1 MKSPNFT
8 SQVLLDF
15 IAENPLLSNES
26 MPSTDAARDST
37 RRKVLRFVAH
47 AYDAFITSITGTKNP
62 NSSDIFALK
71 PSAKRGIMED
81 TQNIQDGCQPSS
93 KKTTVRGSSEPEL
106 LLTSTII
113 ELSNHL
119 HSSTSETT
127 RTVANII
134 EEQTTEE
141 NLHRQM
147 GARIIYAA
155 YRNKGL
161 SEDSLTLT
169 SVTSVTQEEVQSLYD
184 TNAPFRTYMQ
194 RWKKSVQNKMI
205 KTVITKKNI
214 EDKQNIELLKRLLL
228 ARDGGVRPINSAM
241 NSEK

>member
-1 MKSPNFT
+1 VKSPNFT
-8 SQVLLDF
+8 SQVLSGF
-15 IAENPLLSNES
+15 IAENPLLSDES

-47 AYDAFITSITGTKNP
+47 AYDAFLTSITSVKNP

-71 PSAKRGIMED
+71 PSAKRGIMDD
-81 TQNIQDGCQPSS
+81 TENIQHECQPSP
-93 KKTTVRGSSEPEL
+93 KKTTVRGSSESDL

-113 ELSNHL
+113 ELSTDL
-119 HSSTSETT
+119 HSSTSDTT

-141 NLHRQM
+141 NLHRQI
-147 GARIIYAA
+147 GASIIYAA

-161 SEDSLTLT
+161 SEDSLSLT
-169 SVTSVTQEEVQSLYD
+169 SVTNVTQPDVQSLYD
-184 TNAPFRTYMQ
+184 SSASFRIYLKK
-194 RWKKSVQNKMI
+194 WKNSVQNKMI

-214 EDKQNIELLKRLLL
+214 EDKQNMELLKRLLL
-228 ARDGGVRPINSAM
+228 ARDGRVRPINNAM
-241 NSEK
+241 NNEK